1 MTNGHGHLSLSSDKP
16 IWLFFPPST
25 RQSPSHISP
34 TESLPRHLCQT
45 QEKKSDMNQQPLRC
59 GSFFLFFKLNITVP
73 ARDPTRLPLPLSP
86 PLPRKQQA
94 FLTVIQQGTP
104 LKISASRAVAEP
116 NQFPIAPARA
126 DVAHTHRLQVLTRL
140 QNRLHRLCFI
150 FSFFFLSL
158 PWPLARISTQLRSFS
173 VLGK

>member
-1 MTNGHGHLSLSSDKP
+1 MGTVTSALAVTNRSGSFSHRRLVSL
-16 IWLFFPPST
+16 LHT
-25 RQSPSHISP
+25 SHQ
-34 TESLPRHLCQT
+34 PRVCQGTFCQT